1 MSFLLHLLSV
11 TGWNSHNVNGILDSI
26 NRFAAASAG
35 KLEFGDLDFIACLF
49 FELHGLTF

>member
-1 MSFLLHLLSV
+1 MTFSLHLQSV

-26 NRFAAASAG
+26 DRFAAASAG

-49 FELHGLTF
+49 FELHSLTF